1 MTLFIGSAFQPEDL
15 DILRNA
21 LDAWCV
27 EKRVDISSSQA
38 HHAASA
44 ALDLYQSG
52 HTDADKLLSALRGH
66 KAL

>member
-1 MTLFIGSAFQPEDL
+1 MTLFIGSAFQLEDL
-15 DILRNA
+15 DVLRNA
-21 LDAWCV
+21 LDAWCQ

-38 HHAASA
+38 HLAASA

-52 HTDADKLLSALRGH
+52 HNDAGKLLTALRDH